1 MVWTD
6 APCKARQ
13 ADKNRVFCLMA
24 IGKSRKQTLGP
35 KASPEQIAKLRAAG
49 LRPTRQ
55 RLGLAALLFGPQ
67 DRHVSAEKLHEE
79 ASAAGIRVS
88 LATVYN
94 TLHQFTESGLLRELS
109 VDGARTY
116 FDTNLDEHYHF
127 YCEEDGELI
136 DIESHSITVDGLP
149 QPPEGAKLTQVDVIV
164 RLSRR

>member
-1 MVWTD
+1 
-6 APCKARQ
+6 
-13 ADKNRVFCLMA
+13 MA

-35 KASPEQIAKLRAAG
+35 KASAEQIAKLRAVG

-55 RLGLAALLFGPQ
+55 RLGLAALLFGAK

-94 TLHQFTESGLLRELS
+94 TLHQFTAVGLLRELS

-116 FDTNLDEHYHF
+116 FDTNLGDHHHF

-136 DIESHSITVDGLP
+136 DIESQSITVNGLP
-149 QPPEGAKLTQVDVIV
+149 QPPDGAKLKRVDVIV
-164 RLSRR
+164 RVSRH